1 MLQIG
6 DIVRLKPFGETLYT
20 ITGIM
25 RAPGYTCEL
34 AQDPENVDRVIY
46 QRPNIDIYAVNGGEH
61 SWVKEDI
68 IPTGDHDPYPPS
80 RYAIGDEVTIGRDSD
95 IRHHI
100 IAITHAR
107 DEYTYTL
114 APTSGNQA
122 LIKRKERDLIPAT
135 QYSLF

>member
-6 DIVRLKPFGETLYT
+6 DIVHLKPFKDTPYT
-20 ITGIM
+20 ITGVM
-25 RAPGYTCEL
+25 RAPGCACEIVK
-34 AQDPENVDRVIY
+34 DPENVDRVIY
-46 QRPNIDIYAVNGGEH
+46 QIPYINIYAVNGGEH

-80 RYAIGDEVTIGRDSD
+80 RYAIGDEVTIGSNSD

-100 IAITHAR
+100 VAIEYAR
-107 DEYTYTL
+107 GEYTYTL

-122 LIKRKERDLIPAT
+122 LIKRNEQDLITAT